1 MGTRVAAVMADQ
13 SIKIFSLRAKSLN
26 ISMTMQRADNSINTI
41 ASTLKPFHLN
51 LLRINRNNAKRIQKE
66 RLTGSPMP
74 QNQVTGSESMSK
86 IISIARVVIASEIP
100 SIAGRFNRKVKE
112 VINIHRPVIEVT
124 AYNDQ
129 LIPFTI
135 TISTIMQIRLAEK
148 AMIAD
153 SSHAYILYFFPERR
167 RISLGYNSA
176 FSFVSSFGLDLHKG
190 HISSPSSSMTPQ
202 LGQILFFIPD
212 IF

>member
-1 MGTRVAAVMADQ
+1 MADQ
-13 SIKIFSLRAKSLN
+13 SIKILSLRARSLN

-51 LLRINRNNAKRIQKE
+51 LLRMKRNIAKRIQNE
-66 RLTGSPMP
+66 RLIGSPMP
-74 QNQVTGSESMSK
+74 MNQVTGSESMSK

-100 SIAGRFNRKVKE
+100 SIAGRFSRKVKE
-112 VINIHRPVIEVT
+112 VINSHRPVTEVT

-148 AMIAD
+148 TMIAD
-153 SSHAYILYFFPERR
+153 SSHACILDFSSER
-167 RISLGYNSA
+167 
-176 FSFVSSFGLDLHKG
+176 
-190 HISSPSSSMTPQ
+190 
-202 LGQILFFIPD
+202 
-212 IF
+212 

>member
-1 MGTRVAAVMADQ
+1 MAAVIADQ
-13 SIKIFSLRAKSLN
+13 SIKILFLRARSLN

-66 RLTGSPMP
+66 MLTGSPMST
-74 QNQVTGSESMSK
+74 NHLTGGLRTSK
-86 IISIARVVIASEIP
+86 IISITRVVTDSDIP
-100 SIAGRFNRKVKE
+100 RIAGRFNRKVNE
-112 VINIHRPVIEVT
+112 VIDSHSPVIDVT

-129 LIPFTI
+129 LSPFTI

-153 SSHAYILYFFPERR
+153 SSHAYTLDFFSER
-167 RISLGYNSA
+167 
-176 FSFVSSFGLDLHKG
+176 
-190 HISSPSSSMTPQ
+190 
-202 LGQILFFIPD
+202 
-212 IF
+212 